1 MGLCLLHSMNSV
13 NISCYSYW
21 ARCRVKCVCKPQ
33 LLSAQ
38 ICLPKPHIHL
48 AAEFNSW
55 IYWNENWMQCHFFYV
70 NFQRQS
76 SLGARVMKTYRKLFC
91 RRLNGDNMQ
100 PWELQKFIL
109 HVTDSSLRFYP
120 LRSLLLTLIFFVI
133 LLRLSAQSSHF
144 LSLSPLIASM
154 LPLPFSLKIPAW
166 NGSARLCTHL
176 HSCSQPHLLL
186 LTTTRWPF
194 TKTGGLPLFPCNSLS
209 LFFPQTAPSDNPSF
223 S

>member
-144 LSLSPLIASM
+144 LSLSPHSFYASSAFF
-154 LPLPFSLKIPAW
+154 LEDSCLKWLCSSLYTSP
-166 NGSARLCTHL
+166 
-176 HSCSQPHLLL
+176 LLL
-186 LTTTRWPF
+186 PTPPSSPHHNQVTFYQNRWF
-194 TKTGGLPLFPCNSLS
+194 ASLPM
-209 LFFPQTAPSDNPSF
+209 
-223 S
+223 